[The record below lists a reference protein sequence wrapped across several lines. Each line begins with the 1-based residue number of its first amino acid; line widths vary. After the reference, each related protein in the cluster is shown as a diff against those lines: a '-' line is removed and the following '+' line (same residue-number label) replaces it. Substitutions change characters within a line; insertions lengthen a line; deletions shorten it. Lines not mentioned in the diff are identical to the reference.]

1 MDLSSER
8 LRDRLRRPFRYH
20 ESVGSTNDLAK
31 AWFLEGAPEG
41 AVVIANEQLRGRGR
55 HGRTWHTPP
64 NVALAVSMILSPHA
78 SAVNRITM
86 LGALA
91 VYDLAAASGCAQ
103 VGIKWPNDVQVDGKK
118 VAGILPESVW
128 QGSDLRAVILG
139 IGVNVRND
147 FANADFGYSVIS
159 LEDAL
164 DQRLDRADL
173 LQTLLERLD
182 FWYARLSDE
191 DTFQAWKGRL
201 NMLGKRVKGYRH
213 SGIAQDVTRDGNL
226 IVVGDDGIQRTLKAG
241 DIALRAE
248 AGADA

>member
-41 AVVIANEQLRGRGR
+41 AVIIANEQLRGRGR
-55 HGRTWHTPP
+55 HGRIWRTPP
-64 NVALAVSMILSPHA
+64 NVALAVSMILCPPA
-78 SAVNRITM
+78 CAVNRLTM

-91 VYDLAAASGCAQ
+91 VYDLAAAVGCEQ
-103 VGIKWPNDVQVDGKK
+103 VGIKWPNDVQVNGKK

-128 QGSDLRAVILG
+128 QGNDLRAAILG
-139 IGVNVRND
+139 IGVNVRTD
-147 FANADFGYSVIS
+147 LAHADFGHKTIS

-164 DQRLDRADL
+164 GRRLDRAEL

-182 FWYARLSDE
+182 FWYARVSDE
-191 DTFQAWKGRL
+191 DTFQVWKGRL
-201 NMLGKRVKGYRH
+201 NMIGKRVTGYRH

-226 IVVGDDGIQRTLKAG
+226 IVVGDDGVKRTLKSG
-241 DIALRAE
+241 DIALRGE
-248 AGADA
+248 PGADA